1 MSTLASPRWNDNN
14 NLWSAESNPFDYG
27 GGGVYENI
35 VFERIIDPLQ
45 SIIANEFKI
54 PVYFDEHKGN
64 QSFMIE
70 PVDNILVEI
79 LSGNGAEER
88 EHTIEISYELK
99 SGGKYGKSGFKKVSN
114 TTEHLK
120 RILQN
125 NVNKSDAWF
134 NGSCT
139 GIEYARDEDDPSI
152 LTSLITFEAST
163 LEIFV

>member
-14 NLWSAESNPFDYG
+14 NLWAAESNTFDYG

-70 PVDNILVEI
+70 PVEDNLVDI
-79 LSGNGAEER
+79 MAGNTAQHR
-88 EHTIEISYELK
+88 EHIINVLYQLK
-99 SGGKYGKSGFKKVSN
+99 SGGQYGKSGFKKVSN
-114 TTEHLK
+114 TVEHLK
-120 RILQN
+120 RLLQN
-125 NVNKSDAWF
+125 NTIKSDAWF
-134 NGSCT
+134 NGQCT
-139 GIEYARDEDDPSI
+139 GIEYGRDEDDPSI
-152 LTSLITFEAST
+152 LTSTITFEVQT
-163 LEIFV
+163 FEVF